1 MPEHRYV
8 RGNSE
13 QLAAWRALY
22 RADALLSARLD
33 AQLRAAL
40 GITFY
45 MREVLDV
52 LHRNNGRLRMGLLA
66 AEVVMSQGGMTRLIT
81 RMEGRG
87 LVRREPGTVDG
98 RTTWAVLTDTGGQMM
113 VRAQTIVESV
123 VSGFFDRHVTD
134 TDLRCCASAL
144 TALDRANS
152 IGSRRSV

>member
-45 MREVLDV
+45 M
-52 LHRNNGRLRMGLLA
+52 LA
-66 AEVVMSQGGMTRLIT
+66 AEVVMSQDGMTRLIT

-98 RTTWAVLTDTGGQMM
+98 CTTWAVLTDTGGQMM

-152 IGSRRSV
+152 IGSRRGV